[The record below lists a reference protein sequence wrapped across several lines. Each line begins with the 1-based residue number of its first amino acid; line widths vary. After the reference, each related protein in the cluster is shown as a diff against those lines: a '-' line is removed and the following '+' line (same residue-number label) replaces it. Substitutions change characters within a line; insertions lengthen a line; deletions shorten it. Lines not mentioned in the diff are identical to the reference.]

1 MGVRLVSRSGR
12 YGVGLAVFFFFSGD
26 KGSRD
31 KKSKTSIFSKVFRKS
46 ETDSIARRTTL
57 YLKIAFQVV
66 L

>member
-12 YGVGLAVFFFFSGD
+12 YGVGLAVFFSGD

-46 ETDSIARRTTL
+46 ETDSLARRTIL